1 MRRSRIQSGVLAL
14 YKAFMKEGKGIPGLQ
29 DRVRHEFKKNAS
41 IPKTEVMRIEY
52 LVRRGWNQLTTIQSS
67 QVSGVG
73 SFVDEKK
80 NDRK

>member
-1 MRRSRIQSGVLAL
+1 MRRSRLQTAVLSL
-14 YKAFMKEGKGIPGLQ
+14 YKAFMKEGKSIPGLQ

-52 LVRRGWNQLTTIQSS
+52 LIRRGWNQLTTIQSS
-67 QVSGVG
+67 RVSSVG

-80 NDRK
+80 TDGT